1 MEVVLG
7 IIEIPIANERFEV
20 FEFGGKQLRS
30 ESLRVVAERIG
41 EENEFASEALY
52 GDSAE
57 TGAQIVDD
65 NRRTGMEVLLT
76 GGGVAIS
83 RAISSTIWALSNS
96 SQSMSSSWRLL
107 RSHLEEV
114 IS

>member
-41 EENEFASEALY
+41 EENKLAGQVLY
-52 GDSAE
+52 RDSAE

-65 NRRTGMEVLLT
+65 NRRAGKDVPLT
-76 GGGVAIS
+76 GGGS
-83 RAISSTIWALSNS
+83 DFQSNFVDDLGLVES
-96 SQSMSSSWRLL
+96 SQSMSSSWLLL
-107 RSHLEEV
+107 RSYLEEV
-114 IS
+114 TS